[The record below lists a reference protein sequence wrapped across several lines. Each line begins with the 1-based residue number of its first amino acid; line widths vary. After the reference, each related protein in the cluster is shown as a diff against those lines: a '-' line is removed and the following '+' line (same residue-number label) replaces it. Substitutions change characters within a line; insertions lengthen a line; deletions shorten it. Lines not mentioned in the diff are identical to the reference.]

1 MAKWQRVGQI
11 ERRALQSCDFD
22 LEATGRAEMLRLAA
36 DFKEMGIEG
45 AAAQVLVEGLTAHPG
60 SARLLELASGKA
72 VAQPPELPQASA
84 YPVDRRTSGGTGK
97 SGIDSLPET
106 KTGTVIVDEDDTEAS
121 SSIFPS
127 GSPAAPAR
135 SMSSSSASLPRDI
148 IFTLQGK
155 WQVRLA
161 PLSTRDAKQHSDGHG
176 AFYGHSSGSS
186 ITSGPSN
193 FTLGYATCILSGEPC
208 SLDDRVRPPSPLPA
222 LWCLLHHL
230 MPKGVCFGDRIDLP
244 PAECFAKNFC
254 LCPCLQSPQ
263 QLILAPPSCCDNDSR
278 L

>member
-1 MAKWQRVGQI
+1 MLGQLPLA
-11 ERRALQSCDFD
+11 RRHCPSPSLTLWCFSLHC
-22 LEATGRAEMLRLAA
+22 TVRA
-36 DFKEMGIEG
+36 G
-45 AAAQVLVEGLTAHPG
+45 ACSECT
-60 SARLLELASGKA
+60 R
-72 VAQPPELPQASA
+72 
-84 YPVDRRTSGGTGK
+84 
-97 SGIDSLPET
+97 SLPRGS
-106 KTGTVIVDEDDTEAS
+106 KCCCQSPS
-121 SSIFPS
+121 SSKW
-127 GSPAAPAR
+127 SPDSQRICRLRRVPTPAG

>member
-1 MAKWQRVGQI
+1 MLGQLPLA
-11 ERRALQSCDFD
+11 RRHCPSPSLTLWCFSLHC
-22 LEATGRAEMLRLAA
+22 TVRA
-36 DFKEMGIEG
+36 G
-45 AAAQVLVEGLTAHPG
+45 ACSECT
-60 SARLLELASGKA
+60 R
-72 VAQPPELPQASA
+72 
-84 YPVDRRTSGGTGK
+84 
-97 SGIDSLPET
+97 SLPRGS
-106 KTGTVIVDEDDTEAS
+106 KCCCQSPS
-121 SSIFPS
+121 SSKW
-127 GSPAAPAR
+127 SPDSQRICRLRRVPTPAG

-161 PLSTRDAKQHSDGHG
+161 PLS
-176 AFYGHSSGSS
+176 
-186 ITSGPSN
+186 
-193 FTLGYATCILSGEPC
+193 TLGYATCILSGEPC

-222 LWCLLHHL
+222 LWCLLRHL